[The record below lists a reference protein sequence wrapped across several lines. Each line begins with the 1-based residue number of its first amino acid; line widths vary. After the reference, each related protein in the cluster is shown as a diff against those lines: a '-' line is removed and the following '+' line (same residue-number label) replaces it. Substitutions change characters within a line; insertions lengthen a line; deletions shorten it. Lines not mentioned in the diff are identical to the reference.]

1 MEPTE
6 REARVLVVDDDA
18 SIRQLVS
25 TVLDVERGWE
35 VETAEDG
42 ESALA
47 RLDDADQPSPD
58 VVVLDVM
65 MPGMDGFEVLRW
77 LRSHEWLYDTPV
89 VMLTARFQPEDQ
101 VSGWR
106 SGCDGYVTK
115 PFENEQLVEAIDL
128 VLQAGPELRSLRRR
142 ERLAD
147 LLEGLVSEPRL

>member
-1 MEPTE
+1 MKAT
-6 REARVLVVDDDA
+6 RRDVRVLVVDDDA
-18 SIRQLVS
+18 SIRQLVA
-25 TVLDVERGWE
+25 TILDVERGWE

-42 ESALA
+42 EAARA

-65 MPGMDGFEVLRW
+65 MPGMDGFDVLRW
-77 LRSHEWLYDTPV
+77 LRGHEWLYDTPV

-128 VLQAGPELRSLRRR
+128 VLQAGPELRTLRRR
-142 ERLAD
+142 ERLSD
-147 LLEGLVSEPRL
+147 LLHGLVPGPGI

>member
-1 MEPTE
+1 MKATL
-6 REARVLVVDDDA
+6 RDVRVLVVDDDA
-18 SIRQLVS
+18 SIRQLVA
-25 TVLDVERGWE
+25 TILDVERGWE

-42 ESALA
+42 EAALA

-65 MPGMDGFEVLRW
+65 MPGMDGFDVLQW

-89 VMLTARFQPEDQ
+89 VMLTARFQHEDQ

-128 VLQAGPELRSLRRR
+128 VLQAGPELRTLRRR
-142 ERLAD
+142 ERLSD
-147 LLEGLVSEPRL
+147 LLHGLVPGPGI